1 LSRKKKKK
9 RVRVTARAPERHFLG
24 SDEARF
30 RLAARLSTGLG
41 VALLVFALALSYAL
55 PVWNRALGPHGNVA
69 LRLAGVALI
78 IVSIMFA
85 RLGK

>member
-1 LSRKKKKK
+1 VTRKKKKR
-9 RVRVTARAPERHFLG
+9 RVRAARVPEKHFLV

-30 RLAARLSTGLG
+30 RMVSRVTSAAGITLLLS
-41 VALLVFALALSYAL
+41 ALALSYAL
-55 PVWNRALGPHGNVA
+55 PTWNRALGAHGNVA
-69 LRLAGVALI
+69 LRIAGIGLI

>member
-1 LSRKKKKK
+1 MTRKKKKK
-9 RVRVTARAPERHFLG
+9 RVRLPRVPEKHFLA

-30 RLAARLSTGLG
+30 RLVSRLSSGLG
-41 VALLVFALALSYAL
+41 VLLLLFALALSYAL
-55 PVWNRALGPHGNVA
+55 PAWNRVLGAHGNVA
-69 LRLAGVALI
+69 LRIAGVALI